1 MTWPQQPSPERQPL
15 TPDLVRNKT
24 FSRTKLGQRGYSADE
39 VRSFLYR
46 VAEDMAASD
55 MEKANLRAEIDRLKN
70 WYKEHGHDVPHPG
83 VAQHGGLNIDAINL
97 LSRAQQT
104 ADAQIA
110 EAEDYARRLVAQARQ
125 QYEQILQE
133 AQARAEEA
141 ATQAVDVYRSTGNAQ
156 SAEAEEL
163 ERRIAYLRTFAEV
176 TQVQLRA
183 VLEGL
188 TNEVNKLGNLP
199 TEVSQHAAQYANQ
212 QTAQYANPGQYASQH
227 ATVYSSASRG

>member
-1 MTWPQQPSPERQPL
+1 
-15 TPDLVRNKT
+15 
-24 FSRTKLGQRGYSADE
+24 
-39 VRSFLYR
+39 
-46 VAEDMAASD
+46 MAAGD
-55 MEKANLRAEIDRLKN
+55 MEKADLRAEVDRLRN
-70 WYKEHGHDVPHPG
+70 WYKDHGTDVVNPG
-83 VAQHGGLNIDAINL
+83 AAQRTRLNVDAVNL

-110 EAEDYARRLVAQARQ
+110 EAEDYARRLVGQARQ

-133 AQARAEEA
+133 AQQQAEEA
-141 ATQAVDVYRSTGNAQ
+141 ATQAVDVYRSSGEVQ

-188 TNEVNKLGNLP
+188 ANEVNKLGSLP
-199 TEVSQHAAQYANQ
+199 ESSRHAVASSSS
-212 QTAQYANPGQYASQH
+212 GQDA
-227 ATVYSSASRG
+227 G